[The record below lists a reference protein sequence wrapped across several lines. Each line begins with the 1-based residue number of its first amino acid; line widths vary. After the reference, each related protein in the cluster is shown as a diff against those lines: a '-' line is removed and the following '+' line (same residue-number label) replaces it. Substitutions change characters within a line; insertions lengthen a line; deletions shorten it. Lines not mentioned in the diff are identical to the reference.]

1 MSAVRRPLL
10 AANWKMHKTVGE
22 SVAFV
27 REWSRRVADGWAL
40 PNAAEVELVVCP
52 TALALA
58 PVAPLLD
65 ALGVGLG
72 AQDLDVGSEGAV
84 TGGVSGYLLA
94 EALATHVIVGHSERR
109 RLFGE
114 ADGVVAAKAA
124 AALAAG
130 LTPIVCVGET
140 EAERQAG
147 ETKRVVTGQL
157 RAVLEAVPAAD
168 ARLTVAY
175 EPLWAIGTGRG
186 AHPSDASEVASW
198 LRALVAE
205 RWGAAAGAVRILYGG
220 SVTAGNVLGFWQA
233 DAIDGALVGGASLEM
248 ESWLA
253 LVRTVA
259 PTPPA

>member
-1 MSAVRRPLL
+1 MSGGRRPLL
-10 AANWKMHKTVGE
+10 AANWKMNKTVGE

-27 REWSRRVADGWAL
+27 RAWSRRVADGDVL
-40 PNAAEVELVVCP
+40 PDPAAVELVVCP

-65 ALGVGLG
+65 ALGVGIG
-72 AQDLDVGSEGAV
+72 AQDLDVGTEGAM
-84 TGGVSGYLLA
+84 TGAVSGYLLA

-114 ADGVVAAKAA
+114 TDAMVAAKAS

-130 LTPIVCVGET
+130 LTPIVCVGESQ
-140 EAERQAG
+140 AERDAG
-147 ETKRVVTGQL
+147 DTERVVTRQL
-157 RAVLEAVPAAD
+157 AAVLAAVPACD
-168 ARLTVAY
+168 ARLAVAY

-186 AHPSDASEVASW
+186 AQPADASAVAVG
-198 LRALVAE
+198 LRTVVAQA
-205 RWGAAAGAVRILYGG
+205 WGPAADGVRILYGG
-220 SVTAGNVLGFWQA
+220 SVAAGNVRGFWEA

-253 LVRTVA
+253 LVRSVA
-259 PTPPA
+259 PAPPA